1 MKERHKNVTAALAAD
16 RKLRLLLDKGVRE
29 KHDIGLSKT
38 PKELSEIKQK
48 LIIEG
53 GRFFQANFF
62 SMFVCMLTGLLSL
75 MFVPGIVTILHFTGR
90 SGTPTL
96 AFRRYLKTLSHTTQ
110 WYKGLC
116 PLRCSLN
123 RVLGAHRGADTRA
136 RLSGLEGIHQES
148 MVLTQWAFIGPAL
161 LWPRELGLNPNDD
174 WGMMGLVE
182 VMAEVGRQLGVRE
195 ELNMCSGGLKEARE
209 YALLLHRRIQQH
221 LSQPSELADDMST
234 QLLSG
239 ANILNPF
246 IRPTAFR
253 TWAFGLLNP
262 QNTDE
267 TGLEGPDRVLFKL
280 QGWVLSKAFHIPLVS
295 ILLRM
300 IANNLMKLNIVLASK
315 WEDVIVRRAE
325 NGPVF
330 PYGLDILEPFLAIPI
345 LIILTLLSFF
355 WALVVIWART
365 FYALVIG
372 IALIVPVNFLCRFT
386 LALTGNY
393 FFYGYLRNNGYISGN
408 SFISKAYITGNSFL
422 SKAIEGFLYPSDT

>member
-1 MKERHKNVTAALAAD
+1 MRKNWRDQT
-16 RKLRLLLDKGVRE
+16 K
-29 KHDIGLSKT
+29 
-38 PKELSEIKQK
+38 
-48 LIIEG
+48 
-53 GRFFQANFF
+53 FF
-62 SMFVCMLTGLLSL
+62 SSFRQVFPLLEAN
-75 MFVPGIVTILHFTGR
+75 VRTQIL
-90 SGTPTL
+90 
-96 AFRRYLKTLSHTTQ
+96 
-110 WYKGLC
+110 
-116 PLRCSLN
+116 
-123 RVLGAHRGADTRA
+123 
-136 RLSGLEGIHQES
+136 
-148 MVLTQWAFIGPAL
+148 
-161 LWPRELGLNPNDD
+161 
-174 WGMMGLVE
+174 
-182 VMAEVGRQLGVRE
+182 
-195 ELNMCSGGLKEARE
+195 
-209 YALLLHRRIQQH
+209 
-221 LSQPSELADDMST
+221 
-234 QLLSG
+234 
-239 ANILNPF
+239 
-246 IRPTAFR
+246 
-253 TWAFGLLNP
+253 
-262 QNTDE
+262 
-267 TGLEGPDRVLFKL
+267 L
-280 QGWVLSKAFHIPLVS
+280 QRWVLSKAFHIPLVS

>member
-1 MKERHKNVTAALAAD
+1 M
-16 RKLRLLLDKGVRE
+16 
-29 KHDIGLSKT
+29 S
-38 PKELSEIKQK
+38 
-48 LIIEG
+48 
-53 GRFFQANFF
+53 
-62 SMFVCMLTGLLSL
+62 
-75 MFVPGIVTILHFTGR
+75 IL
-90 SGTPTL
+90 
-96 AFRRYLKTLSHTTQ
+96 
-110 WYKGLC
+110 
-116 PLRCSLN
+116 
-123 RVLGAHRGADTRA
+123 
-136 RLSGLEGIHQES
+136 LSGLQRSGLGPLGCSTHKILMRQDLRDQTKFFSSFRQVFPLLQEN
-148 MVLTQWAFIGPAL
+148 AL
-161 LWPRELGLNPNDD
+161 I
-174 WGMMGLVE
+174 
-182 VMAEVGRQLGVRE
+182 
-195 ELNMCSGGLKEARE
+195 
-209 YALLLHRRIQQH
+209 LLQR
-221 LSQPSELADDMST
+221 
-234 QLLSG
+234 
-239 ANILNPF
+239 
-246 IRPTAFR
+246 
-253 TWAFGLLNP
+253 
-262 QNTDE
+262 
-267 TGLEGPDRVLFKL
+267 
-280 QGWVLSKAFHIPLVS
+280 WVLSKAFHIPLVS